1 MRVIVDPPA
10 RGKGLG
16 QKLTQECFA
25 IALEWGIEKMTAQM
39 TVDQRGA
46 IALFE
51 GMGFRAEALLAN
63 QVRDG
68 AGKKHDVVV
77 LSHDVATAYA

>member
-1 MRVIVDPPA
+1 M
-10 RGKGLG
+10 
-16 QKLTQECFA
+16 
-25 IALEWGIEKMTAQM
+25 GIEKRTAQM

-63 QVRDG
+63 QVRDRIWIDGG
-68 AGKKHDVVV
+68 ALG
-77 LSHDVATAYA
+77 LTAIDSIAGPEQ

>member
-1 MRVIVDPPA
+1 M
-10 RGKGLG
+10 
-16 QKLTQECFA
+16 
-25 IALEWGIEKMTAQM
+25 GIEKMTAQM

-63 QVRDG
+63 QARDR
-68 AGKKHDVVV
+68 AGKKHDVVM
-77 LSHDVATAYA
+77 LSQDVATAYTQMAAYGLTAAL